1 MTHAIDIDA
10 RYALAKRVAQE
21 AARRGMGYYQQRDD
35 LIVEH
40 KDGHRQ
46 DVVSMAD
53 RALEDYIRA
62 ELLAAFPDDGFLGE
76 ESGSVDLDARC
87 LWVIDP
93 IDGTACF
100 VNGLHNWCVSIGM
113 LLDGVPHIGA
123 IADPNHN
130 ELFHGVRGQGAFV
143 NDWPLRASEATHV
156 REGLLGVGTFYARGT
171 EHFIPFLTRLLGEGG
186 MFLRNG
192 SGALM
197 TAYVAAGRLLGYY
210 ETLLKSWDCAA
221 GLVLVAEA
229 GGRSNNFLRGDGLL
243 HGNPYLVACP
253 GVYDQVAEMIGPMLD
268 GDQVTPPQ

>member
-1 MTHAIDIDA
+1 MSSALPHDLNIEA
-10 RYALAKRVAQE
+10 RYVLAKQVAQE
-21 AARRGMGYYQQRDD
+21 AARRGMAYYQNREE
-35 LIVEH
+35 LNIEH
-40 KDGHRQ
+40 KGDDRQ
-46 DVVSMAD
+46 DLVSIAD

-62 ELLAAFPDDGFLGE
+62 ELLAAFPEDGFLGE
-76 ESGSVDLDARC
+76 ESGSADLSARC
-87 LWVIDP
+87 LWVVDP

-113 LLDGVPHIGA
+113 LLDGTPHIGA

-143 NDWPLRASEATHV
+143 NERPLRVSKASHV
-156 REGLLGVGTFYARGT
+156 REGLMGVGTFYPRGT
-171 EHFIPFLTRLLGEGG
+171 EYFLPFLTSLLGEGG

-229 GGRSNNFLRGDGLL
+229 GGRSNDFLRGEGLL

-253 GVYDQVAEMIGPMLD
+253 GVYEQVAEMIGPMLNSD
-268 GDQVTPPQ
+268 

>member
-143 NDWPLRASEATHV
+143 NDRPLRASEATHV

-229 GGRSNNFLRGDGLL
+229 GGRNNNFLRGDGLL

-268 GDQVTPPQ
+268 GDQVTQPQ

>member
-268 GDQVTPPQ
+268 GAQVTQLQ

>member
-1 MTHAIDIDA
+1 VTHAIDIDA

-268 GDQVTPPQ
+268 GDQVTQLQ

>member
-1 MTHAIDIDA
+1 MTSSLPHPDIDA
-10 RYALAKRVAQE
+10 RYALAKRVAQQ
-21 AARRGMGYYQQRDD
+21 AAERGMTYYKQRED

-40 KDGHRQ
+40 KDGQLQ
-46 DVVSMAD
+46 DVVSIAD

-62 ELLAAFPDDGFLGE
+62 ELLAAFPEDGFLGE
-76 ESGSVDLDARC
+76 ESGSVDLSARC
-87 LWVIDP
+87 LWVVDP

-123 IADPNHN
+123 VADPNHG

-143 NDWPLRASEATHV
+143 NERPLRTSDATHV

-171 EHFIPFLTRLLGEGG
+171 EHFIPFLMRLLGEGG

-210 ETLLKSWDCAA
+210 ETLLKSWDCVA
-221 GLVLVAEA
+221 GLVLVAES
-229 GGRSNNFLRGDGLL
+229 GGRSNNFLRGNALL
-243 HGNPYLVACP
+243 QGNPYLVACP

-268 GDQVTPPQ
+268 QQ